1 MRFAGSLAIIIA
13 TVISSP
19 IIAQGKIDP
28 ATIAVPDVSLPKDR
42 AAADDL
48 IANGWKYHFFHK
60 DRVSF
65 ETARA
70 DVAFCHGYLP
80 KVQLLALPGYSSFQ
94 GVARKTKSSGNQSF
108 GLVGAAIA
116 DVIGGAINDMLDRR
130 DRVSRMRRCMETR
143 GYTRYPMAKKLWES
157 FDGRDP
163 TRDVAILAKL
173 ASGPRPDL
181 PVPAK

>member
-1 MRFAGSLAIIIA
+1 
-13 TVISSP
+13 
-19 IIAQGKIDP
+19 
-28 ATIAVPDVSLPKDR
+28 
-42 AAADDL
+42 
-48 IANGWKYHFFHK
+48 
-60 DRVSF
+60 
-65 ETARA
+65 
-70 DVAFCHGYLP
+70 
-80 KVQLLALPGYSSFQ
+80 
-94 GVARKTKSSGNQSF
+94 
-108 GLVGAAIA
+108 
-116 DVIGGAINDMLDRR
+116 VIGGAINDMLDRR